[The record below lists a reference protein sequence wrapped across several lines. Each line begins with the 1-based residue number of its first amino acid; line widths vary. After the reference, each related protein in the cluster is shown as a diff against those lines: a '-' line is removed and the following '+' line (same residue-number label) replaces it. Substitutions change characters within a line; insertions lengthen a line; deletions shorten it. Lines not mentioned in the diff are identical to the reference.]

1 MLEVNKISEKTIT
14 IPIIVDVERNI
25 DEYQMIRCS
34 YYTIQ
39 ADEPITNLQLNIGDI
54 DSPIFLLNLEAILI
68 GAPNKT
74 NRFETVQDIA
84 AMYAYVEQYDELFVD
99 INDLWVPVEWF
110 GQVNVKQGM
119 IFRIPADRFIRCWKL
134 RNDRIST
141 EEMFRDEDVKKD
153 AIRSKFLKKPIV
165 EYSEETDVFIQWIQ
179 DQINQSRDRYNKN
192 KEQKKILKK
201 IKE

>member
-1 MLEVNKISEKTIT
+1 MLEVKQISEKIIS

-39 ADEPITNLQLNIGDI
+39 ADEPITDLQLNIGDF

-74 NRFETVQDIA
+74 NRFETVQDIE
-84 AMYAYVEQYDELFVD
+84 AMYKYVEQYDELFVD
-99 INDLWVPVEWF
+99 INDLWVPIEWF
-110 GQVNVKQGM
+110 GKVKIKQGM
-119 IFRIPADRFIRCWKL
+119 VFRIPAERFILCWKL

-141 EEMFRDEDVKKD
+141 DEMFLDEDVRKK
-153 AIRSKFLKKPIV
+153 AIVSRFLQKPVV
-165 EYSEETDVFIQWIQ
+165 EYSDESVVFGNWIQ
-179 DQINQSRDRYNKN
+179 DQINQSRDGYNKN
-192 KEQKKILKK
+192 KELKKILKK